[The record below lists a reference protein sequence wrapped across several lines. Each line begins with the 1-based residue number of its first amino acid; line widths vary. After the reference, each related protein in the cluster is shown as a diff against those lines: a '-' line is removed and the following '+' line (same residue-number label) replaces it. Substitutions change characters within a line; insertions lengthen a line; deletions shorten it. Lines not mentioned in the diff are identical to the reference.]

1 MVTTVSAVPAG
12 VTRTDVNLGIAG
24 FTLVL
29 PVYALGPDAWVAPPI
44 LYVANARAELLQIA
58 Y

>member
-12 VTRTDVNLGIAG
+12 VTRIDVNLGIAG

-29 PVYALGPDAWVAPPI
+29 PVYALGPDAWVEPPI
-44 LYVANARAELLQIA
+44 LYVANARA
-58 Y
+58 

>member
-12 VTRTDVNLGIAG
+12 VTRTDVNLAIAG
-24 FTLVL
+24 LTLE
-29 PVYALGPDAWVAPPI
+29 PPEYALGPDAWDVPPI
-44 LYVANARAELLQIA
+44 LYGANARAKVLQTA

>member
-12 VTRTDVNLGIAG
+12 VTRIDVNLGIAG
-24 FTLVL
+24 LTLEL
-29 PVYALGPDAWVAPPI
+29 PEYALGPEVRLEPPI
-44 LYVANARAELLQIA
+44 LYVANARAEVLQTA